1 MDLLGYLG
9 SFNPLS
15 LKPFRLWNFAGVEQG
30 NDRRIKRIM
39 PAGDFLILPEVAYV

>member
-15 LKPFRLWNFAGVEQG
+15 LKPFRLWNFAGIEQERKG
-30 NDRRIKRIM
+30 LL
-39 PAGDFLILPEVAYV
+39 A